1 MATALMPEPRITA
14 LRTAAGGGPGGVSR
28 ENKQR
33 RGGKATDK
41 NPLGFMLAL
50 YFKENKVL

>member
-1 MATALMPEPRITA
+1 MATALMPEPGITA

-33 RGGKATDK
+33 REGKATDK
-41 NPLGFMLAL
+41 PTGLYVSS